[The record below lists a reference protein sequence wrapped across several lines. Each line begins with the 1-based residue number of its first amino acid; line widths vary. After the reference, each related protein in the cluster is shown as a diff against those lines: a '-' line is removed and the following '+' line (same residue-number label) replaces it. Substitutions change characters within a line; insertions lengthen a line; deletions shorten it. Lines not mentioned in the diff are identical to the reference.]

1 MLSPNKSVQLK
12 VGAALSYLQTAA
24 GVLISLIYTPAM
36 LSLLGQSEY
45 GVYNIAATTISYVN
59 LLNMGFSNSYVRFYA
74 RDRALNDEKQA
85 ARTNGLFI
93 LVFVTIGLLAL
104 FAGLVLTAFSE
115 LIFSTG
121 LTVTEHAIVKK
132 LMLILTFSTAY
143 NLATS
148 IFSSIVIAHEDFIFH
163 RAVNLI
169 KTILSPS
176 ITWVLLLFGYR
187 SVMMAFV
194 TAGLTIVAD
203 TFYMLYC
210 FLKLKIKI
218 DLRNPSKSQLK
229 EITFFSGFIA
239 LTSVVDQV
247 NWSIDKIILGRIKG
261 TAETSIYSL
270 AATIQT
276 MYMQLSTS
284 FSNVIIPRIN
294 NIVAKKG
301 PCREL
306 SELFVRIGRMQTFI
320 LLPVLLGFTFLGRS
334 FIFLWTPDGYSQV
347 YVIALLLMCAS
358 TIPFIQNIGISI
370 QIAENKHKFRAVLYT
385 VISLFNLILSIF
397 LCRDYGAVGCAIGTA
412 VSLVVGNVVIMNI
425 YYHKVIGL
433 DIIFFWKSMARF
445 VPTIIVLAAFG
456 TVIGRFATIDTWTKF
471 ILFGVIFVA
480 VYAVALWL
488 TVLTKEEKKKIISLI
503 KK

>member
-284 FSNVIIPRIN
+284 FSNVFIPRVN
-294 NIVAKKG
+294 HIVAEK
-301 PCREL
+301 
-306 SELFVRIGRMQTFI
+306 VRAGNCQ
-320 LLPVLLGFTFLGRS
+320 S
-334 FIFLWTPDGYSQV
+334 FS
-347 YVIALLLMCAS
+347 C
-358 TIPFIQNIGISI
+358 
-370 QIAENKHKFRAVLYT
+370 K
-385 VISLFNLILSIF
+385 
-397 LCRDYGAVGCAIGTA
+397 
-412 VSLVVGNVVIMNI
+412 
-425 YYHKVIGL
+425 
-433 DIIFFWKSMARF
+433 
-445 VPTIIVLAAFG
+445 
-456 TVIGRFATIDTWTKF
+456 
-471 ILFGVIFVA
+471 
-480 VYAVALWL
+480 
-488 TVLTKEEKKKIISLI
+488 
-503 KK
+503 